1 MVQAACSEV
10 LQNIQE
16 SQAFFF
22 VFGRGKTSTEQ
33 SDARWA
39 SADCAGL
46 QLNHAGRGRKP
57 RVRVMVVLFAS
68 SSQALSEL

>member
-16 SQAFFF
+16 SQAFF

-57 RVRVMVVLFAS
+57 RVRVMVMLFAS
-68 SSQALSEL
+68 SSQALSEP